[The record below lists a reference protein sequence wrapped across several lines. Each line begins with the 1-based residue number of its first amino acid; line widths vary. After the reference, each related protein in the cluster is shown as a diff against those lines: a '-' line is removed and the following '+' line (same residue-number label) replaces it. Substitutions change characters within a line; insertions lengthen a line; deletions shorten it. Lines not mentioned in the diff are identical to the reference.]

1 MRKYL
6 ACHSL
11 TAIIERNERTR
22 CGRTLSRN
30 AIDFNRARKVCSFWL
45 GETGFPG
52 RGGSGRENGDGG
64 IGERKGWKGR
74 GSPVCGTM
82 EL

>member
-11 TAIIERNERTR
+11 IAIIERNERTR
-22 CGRTLSRN
+22 RGRTLSRN

-45 GETGFPG
+45 DETGFPS